1 VGGLVRST
9 DSGMGCPDW
18 PKCFGSFIPP
28 TSVNDLPKDYKE
40 YYSDYRDKKNQK
52 FARFLNSIGQ
62 EGTAQ
67 KLLSDPEV
75 RKEADFDPVKT
86 MIEYVNRLIGAVI
99 GLLLTALFVVSF
111 KQLPIHRM
119 LIGTAWFLVLVT
131 GWFGSIVVSTNLTP
145 WTVTIH
151 LGLAFLIIGFL
162 SASFSLLTINP
173 KKHKE
178 IPVLLILTCTILLMV
193 QIFLGTTVRSE
204 IDALANTGMAR
215 ESWISALSNRF
226 IIHRTF
232 SWIVL
237 ISFALLSWYLF
248 KRSGPEFSSF
258 GLLAVVLSLISS
270 GAILSY
276 LGVPWLVQPV
286 HLLLAV
292 MAFGFLI
299 SLGVSVSYSRRY

>member
-1 VGGLVRST
+1 MGGLVRST

-18 PKCFGSFIPP
+18 PKCFGSFFPP

-52 FARFLNSIGQ
+52 FTRFLNSIGQ
-62 EGTAQ
+62 EDTAR

-99 GLLLTALFVVSF
+99 GLLLTALFVFSF
-111 KQLPIHRM
+111 KQSPIHRM

-162 SASFSLLTINP
+162 SASYSLLTFRP
-173 KKHKE
+173 EKHRQ
-178 IPVLLILTCTILLMV
+178 IPMFLILFCAILLITQILM
-193 QIFLGTTVRSE
+193 GTSVRSE
-204 IDALANTGMAR
+204 IDLLANSGYSR
-215 ESWISALSNRF
+215 ETWISALENIF
-226 IIHRTF
+226 IIHRSF
-232 SWIVL
+232 SWVVL
-237 ISFALLSWYLF
+237 ISFGLLTWKLV
-248 KRSGPEFSSF
+248 KRSGQEPSSF
-258 GLLAVVLSLISS
+258 GLIAVILALIGS

-276 LGVPWLVQPV
+276 FGVPWLVQPV
-286 HLLLAV
+286 HLLLAT
-292 MAFGFLI
+292 MAFGFLTD
-299 SLGVSVSYSRRY
+299 LGVSVLYSK

>member
-1 VGGLVRST
+1 
-9 DSGMGCPDW
+9 MGCPDW

-40 YYSDYRDKKNQK
+40 YYSAYRDKKNQK
-52 FARFLNSIGQ
+52 FAAFLNSIGQ
-62 EGTAQ
+62 EDTAQ
-67 KLLSDPEV
+67 KLLSDPGV
-75 RKEADFDPVKT
+75 KKEADFDPVKT
-86 MIEYVNRLIGAVI
+86 MIEYVNRLIGALI
-99 GLLLTALFVVSF
+99 GLLLTGLFVVSF
-111 KQLPIHRM
+111 KQPPIHRI
-119 LIGTAWFLVLVT
+119 LTGIAWFLVLVT

-162 SASFSLLTINP
+162 SASFSLLSFKP
-173 KKHKE
+173 KKHLQ
-178 IPVLLILTCTILLMV
+178 IPLSLVLICAILLIFQILM
-193 QIFLGTTVRSE
+193 GTTVRSE
-204 IDALANTGMAR
+204 IDVLANNGIER

-232 SWIVL
+232 SWVVL
-237 ISFALLSWYLF
+237 ISFSLLSWHLV
-248 KRSGPEFSSF
+248 KRTGTELSSF
-258 GLLAVVLSLISS
+258 GLIAVVLGLISS
-270 GAILSY
+270 GAVLSY

-299 SLGVSVSYSRRY
+299 SLGVSVSYSKRY